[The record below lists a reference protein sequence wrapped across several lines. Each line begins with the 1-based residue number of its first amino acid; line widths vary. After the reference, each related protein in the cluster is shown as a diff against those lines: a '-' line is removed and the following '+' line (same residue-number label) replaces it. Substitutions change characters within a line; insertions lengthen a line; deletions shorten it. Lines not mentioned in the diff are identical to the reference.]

1 MMIKREI
8 IYLLIVIVLAVII
21 LRGGMMRENLN
32 IAPGGNLTIG
42 GVNQL
47 IPRRTIIAYYPENGV
62 MGEPPSGW
70 AICDGQNNTPDL
82 RGRFLRM
89 YSDGLGTFNSW
100 GGLEVSGKTTVDY
113 ARELAGRNRANSN
126 SWILKHR
133 IGDRAGTDASEL
145 NVDELPPHNHG
156 LGLFAGSNSTKWNKG
171 DHAAPL
177 QTQVNN
183 YPALNSQNT
192 GSGFGHNNQPPYFVL
207 VFLMKL

>member
-1 MMIKREI
+1 MIKREI

-21 LRGGMMRENLN
+21 LKGGMIRENID

-47 IPRRTIIAYYPENGV
+47 IPSRTIIAYYPENGV

-133 IGDRAGTDASEL
+133 IGDRAGTDTSEL
-145 NVDELPPHNHG
+145 NVAELPPHNHG
-156 LGLFAGSNSTKWNKG
+156 LGLFAGSNSVKWNAG
-171 DHAAPL
+171 SQPAPL
-177 QTQVNN
+177 QAQYQD